1 VDLSAQ
7 AHRSTEAP
15 ESYSDRRSPAGTS
28 TLADAQLRR
37 EIGPW
42 SLTINAVNNT
52 IGGGIFALPGVIA
65 ALLGPAAV
73 VGYLLCGVAMTLA
86 LTCFAE
92 IGSFVRRSGGP
103 IAYIDEAFGPFA
115 GFLAW
120 VLYCIGC
127 ESGANAAIANVLVST
142 VALLLPALAHGVPR
156 ILALA
161 ALFAYLTAINIRGL
175 KHAIY
180 VSVATTVAK
189 LVPLALLILAG
200 LFAMHPHNL
209 RWTGLPSAAN
219 LGEASLLLFFTF
231 QGAEEALCPSA
242 EIRDPARTV
251 PRGIFAAMGVLVV
264 LYAAL
269 QAVSQGVLGSA
280 LPASTATPLADVAAR
295 IAGQPGRL
303 LLLVCAGIA
312 IFGSIGT
319 SCISAP
325 RSYFRMAQDGM
336 LPHVLTRVHPR
347 YRTPYVSVVVFGVVT
362 FLLAVSGAFRHLA
375 VLSSASLLC
384 IYLAICCASLWLRYT
399 REPEPGAFR
408 APGGP
413 TVGILGSACVVW
425 MLCYITRREFIAM
438 GVALAIGTAYYLL
451 RKWVPLQPSPT
462 ADSPA
467 QT

>member
-1 VDLSAQ
+1 M
-7 AHRSTEAP
+7 
-15 ESYSDRRSPAGTS
+15 
-28 TLADAQLRR
+28 
-37 EIGPW
+37 
-42 SLTINAVNNT
+42 NAVNNT
-52 IGGGIFALPGVIA
+52 IGGGIFALPGAIA

-73 VGYLLCGVAMTLA
+73 AGYLLCGVAMTLA

-127 ESGANAAIANVLVST
+127 EGGANAAIANVLVST
-142 VALLLPALAHGVPR
+142 LALLKPALAHGVPR
-156 ILALA
+156 VLALA
-161 ALFAYLTAINIRGL
+161 ALFAYLTTINIRGL

-180 VSVATTVAK
+180 VSIVTTIAK
-189 LVPLALLILAG
+189 LVPLALLIVAG
-200 LFAMHPHNL
+200 LFAMHWREL
-209 RWTGLPSAAN
+209 RWTGMPTAAN
-219 LGEASLLLFFTF
+219 FGEASLLLFFTF

-242 EIRDPARTV
+242 EIRDPGRTV
-251 PRGIFAAMGVLVV
+251 PRAIFASMAMLIV
-264 LYAAL
+264 LYAGL
-269 QAVSQGVLGSA
+269 QVVSQGVLGPTLA
-280 LPASTATPLADVAAR
+280 HSTATPLADVAGR
-295 IAGQPGRL
+295 IAGQPGRV
-303 LLLVCAGIA
+303 LLLVCAGVA

-319 SCISAP
+319 SFISAP
-325 RSYFRMAQDGM
+325 RSYFRMAQDRM
-336 LPHVLTRVHPR
+336 LPLALARVHPR
-347 YRTPYVSVVVFGVVT
+347 YRTPHVSVVVFGIVA
-362 FLLAVSGAFRHLA
+362 FLLSVSGAFRHLA
-375 VLSSASLLC
+375 ILSSASLLC
-384 IYLAICCASLWLRYT
+384 IYLAICVASLWLRYT

-413 TVGILGSACVVW
+413 TVGILGSVCVVW

>member
-1 VDLSAQ
+1 MPATHRTPQAIASA
-7 AHRSTEAP
+7 
-15 ESYSDRRSPAGTS
+15 
-28 TLADAQLRR
+28 LADSQLRR

-42 SLTINAVNNT
+42 TLAVNAVNNT

-65 ALLGPAAV
+65 ALLGPAALL
-73 VGYLLCGVAMTLA
+73 GYLLCGIAMTLA

-92 IGSFVRRSGGP
+92 IGSFVHRSGGP
-103 IAYIDEAFGPFA
+103 IAYIEECFGPFA

-142 VALLLPALAHGVPR
+142 VAILIPAIAKGIPR
-156 ILALA
+156 VLALA
-161 ALFAYLTAINIRGL
+161 ALFAYLTAINVRGL
-175 KHAIY
+175 RHALY
-180 VSVATTVAK
+180 VSIVTTAAK
-189 LVPLALLILAG
+189 LLPLLLLIVAG
-200 LFAMHPHNL
+200 LFAMHWHNL

-242 EIRDPARTV
+242 EIRDPARSV
-251 PRGIFAAMGVLVV
+251 PRGIFAAMGALIV

-269 QAVSQGVLGSA
+269 QAVSQGVLGAA
-280 LPASTATPLADVAAR
+280 LPASTATPLADVAGR
-295 IAGQPGRL
+295 IAGQPGRV

-325 RSYFRMAQDGM
+325 RSYFRMAQDGF
-336 LPHVLTRVHPR
+336 LPQALARVHPR
-347 YRTPYVSVVVFGVVT
+347 YRTPHISVVVFGVVT
-362 FLLAVSGAFRHLA
+362 FLLAVSGAFHHLA

-384 IYLAICCASLWLRYT
+384 VYLAVCLGALWVRYI
-399 REPEPGAFR
+399 REPVPGAFR

-413 TVGILGSACVVW
+413 LVGILGAASVIW
-425 MLCYITRREFIAM
+425 MLRYITRREFVAM
-438 GVALAIGTAYYLL
+438 AVALALGTAYYLL
-451 RKWVPLQPSPT
+451 RKWLPLQHL
-462 ADSPA
+462 PA
-467 QT
+467 SSSQSR

>member
-1 VDLSAQ
+1 MPATHRPPQ
-7 AHRSTEAP
+7 ATAP
-15 ESYSDRRSPAGTS
+15 APADS
-28 TLADAQLRR
+28 QLRR

-42 SLTINAVNNT
+42 SLAVNAVNNT

-65 ALLGPAAV
+65 ALLGPAALL
-73 VGYLLCGVAMTLA
+73 GYLLCGIAMTLA

-103 IAYIDEAFGPFA
+103 IAYIEECFGPFA

-142 VALLLPALAHGVPR
+142 VAILLPALAHGVPR
-156 ILALA
+156 VLALA
-161 ALFAYLTAINIRGL
+161 VLFAYLTAINIRGL
-175 KHAIY
+175 RHALY
-180 VSVATTVAK
+180 VSIATTVAK
-189 LVPLALLILAG
+189 LLPLLFLIVAG
-200 LFAMHPHNL
+200 LFAMHWREL
-209 RWTGLPSAAN
+209 RWTGIPSAAN

-251 PRGIFAAMGVLVV
+251 PRGIFAAMGVLIV

-269 QAVSQGVLGSA
+269 QAVSQGVLGAA

-295 IAGQPGRL
+295 IAGQPGRV

-325 RSYFRMAQDGM
+325 RSYFRMAQDGF
-336 LPHVLTRVHPR
+336 LPQALARVHPR
-347 YRTPYVSVVVFGVVT
+347 YRTPHISVVVFGVVT

-384 IYLAICCASLWLRYT
+384 VYLAVCLGALWVRYT
-399 REPEPGAFR
+399 RPPVPGAFR

-413 TVGILGSACVVW
+413 LVGILGAASVIW
-425 MLCYITRREFIAM
+425 MLRYITRREFIALA
-438 GVALAIGTAYYLL
+438 VALALGTAYYAV
-451 RKWVPLQPSPT
+451 RHAVVSRGGM
-462 ADSPA
+462 AA
-467 QT
+467 ERAR